1 MMTKSLWRLSV
12 YYLYVLVVWGSF
24 RLFVRL
30 PEAVTELWFKP
41 VIWLVPLIWWGLS
54 MKKRLE
60 LFAGHLM
67 PALGWGL
74 VGGAIYLVLLRL
86 LVGIGFSL
94 SPDKLGIGLATALVE
109 ELTFAGVVLTVLYRE
124 TKREG
129 MALAL
134 SGLAFALVHLPVN
147 VFVYRL
153 ELPVLIG
160 AFCLAF
166 FIALI
171 NGFLRLRSNNVLSA
185 VLAHFI
191 FLVLV
196 LR

>member
-1 MMTKSLWRLSV
+1 M
-12 YYLYVLVVWGSF
+12 
-24 RLFVRL
+24 FVRL
-30 PEAVTELWFKP
+30 PEAISELWFKP
-41 VIWLVPLIWWGLS
+41 VIWLVPLFWWHLS
-54 MKKRLE
+54 MRKGLG
-60 LFAGHLM
+60 LFSGKLM

-74 VGGAIYLVLLRL
+74 VGGAIYLVLLRV
-86 LVGIGFSL
+86 LVGIGITL
-94 SPDKLGIGLATALVE
+94 SADNLGIGLATALVE

-129 MALAL
+129 VALAL
-134 SGLAFALVHLPVN
+134 SGLAFALIYLPVN

-153 ELPVLIG
+153 ETSVLVG

-166 FIALI
+166 FVAVI

-185 VLAHFI
+185 VGAHFI

-196 LR
+196 LG